1 MLKRL
6 WRIFGPVICALVL
19 VVVVIYCYP
28 QGSTTNYQ
36 TDKRNAVTLTTA
48 NFKSRINKTNALSN
62 KEHRFV
68 PFFGSSEW
76 LRFDA
81 LHPAVLADHYDG
93 NFRP

>member
-28 QGSTTNYQ
+28 QGRKHNYQ

-48 NFKSRINKTNALSN
+48 TFPIKNIVLYLSL
-62 KEHRFV
+62 V
-68 PFFGSSEW
+68 LVSGYVLMPFIQQF
-76 LRFDA
+76 
-81 LHPAVLADHYDG
+81 
-93 NFRP
+93 